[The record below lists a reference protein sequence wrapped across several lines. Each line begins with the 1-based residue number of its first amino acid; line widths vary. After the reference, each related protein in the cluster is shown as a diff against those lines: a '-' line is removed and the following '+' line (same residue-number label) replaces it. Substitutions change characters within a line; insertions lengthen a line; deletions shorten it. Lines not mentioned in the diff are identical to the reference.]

1 MTIIDLL
8 KSLGYSTIPESW
20 YSLIDTWNQW
30 YQGKVRGFHDY
41 RVFNGLKHVHCTKL
55 TAGMAKTV
63 AENWADLLMSDKV
76 TITLEG
82 TAEQSFFD
90 AVCQANNFHQLM
102 NRYEEYTFALGT
114 SAVVARVTDLQVDE
128 EGRALSSA
136 SGICL
141 DYVRAS
147 EIFPL
152 SWRNGMIREC
162 AFASSHSHNG
172 SSYVYL
178 QIHHLDDSGNY
189 VIENHLYEEVN
200 ENLCEVPLN
209 SVPAYADVAPVF
221 HTHSDQPFFVI
232 NVPNVAN
239 NLDPDIPLGIS
250 IYANAIDQLK
260 DCDNIFDS
268 LNSEFVLGRKR
279 IMVKPEALK
288 SLDGEPLFDA
298 NDLVFYL
305 LPEDS
310 SNGSTVKEIEANLR
324 TEEHF
329 TGLQTA
335 LNMLALKT
343 GFGSNHWL
351 FDSGHI
357 TTATQVVAAN
367 SEEFRTQCKHEI
379 VLEQVL
385 IDLARIILRLG
396 NAYLGQSLNEDV
408 EISVDFD
415 ESVIEDKTADF
426 ERDCRMLELGVLG
439 KDEFRAK
446 WLNEDLKTSTK
457 AIHEITAK
465 EPALTAG

>member
-1 MTIIDLL
+1 MNIIDAL
-8 KSLGYSTIPESW
+8 KNLGYSTIPESW
-20 YSLIDTWNQW
+20 YALIDIWNQW

-41 RVFNGLKHVHCTKL
+41 RVYNGLKHVHCTKL
-55 TAGMAKTV
+55 TAGLAKTV
-63 AENWADLLMSDKV
+63 AENWADLLMNDKV

-82 TAEQSFFD
+82 TAEQEFFD
-90 AVCQANNFHQLM
+90 SVCRENNASQML
-102 NRYEEYTFALGT
+102 NRYEEYCFALGA

-128 EGRALSSA
+128 DGRVVSPAK
-136 SGICL
+136 GVCL
-141 DYVRAS
+141 DFVRAD

-152 SWRNGMIREC
+152 SWRNGIILEC
-162 AFASSHSHNG
+162 AFASSHSYG
-172 SSYVYL
+172 GRSYVYL
-178 QIHHLDDSGNY
+178 QIHHLDESRNY
-189 VIENHLYEEVN
+189 VVENHLFELLNDNLHEVS
-200 ENLCEVPLN
+200 LDT
-209 SVPAYADVAPVF
+209 VPAYADVAPVF
-221 HTHSDQPFFVI
+221 HTHSDQPLFVL
-232 NVPNVAN
+232 NRPNVAN

-288 SLDGEPLFDA
+288 NLDGEPLFDA

-310 SNGSTVKEIEANLR
+310 SNGSTVKEIEAILR

-343 GFGSNHWL
+343 GFGASHWK

-357 TTATQVVAAN
+357 TTATQVIAAN

-396 NAYLGQSLNEDV
+396 NAFLGLSLNEEV

-415 ESVIEDKTADF
+415 ESVIEDKAADF

-439 KDEFRAK
+439 KDEFRSK
-446 WLNEDLKTSTK
+446 WLNEDLQTSTK
-457 AIHEITAK
+457 AIQEIPDK
-465 EPALTAG
+465 EMS